1 MFVVY
6 PDQECYFEVL
16 SERAFDAYSAS
27 RLADPTCTSSRALV
41 AGPEPDVT
49 NHTFLTPT
57 TAPARPRAPTH
68 VPAASPRLP
77 RPSSANPS
85 MPALRLPSRPT
96 FPEAPS
102 ALVLPRTA
110 AVRPPPP
117 APPPPPD
124 AFAFRQVV
132 EYPAIGRHLAA
143 KLDAALARHAAQYD
157 EAAAVTPATYLL
169 NDLRGDVVRLAE
181 SNLADRI
188 VAARRDKE
196 AAYAERVEAEAK
208 AAEAAEL
215 EEAERNLAEGMA
227 AMAAEIRRA
236 PVASPPRRD
245 PPVFPPCNFF
255 AAEEG
260 TRTLDL
266 LRTLPA
272 RPTLPRRPEPTLPDP
287 VKLADPEPAD
297 PRDDFFAE
305 TFARTK
311 TRAGAG
317 DVPSESARDG
327 RRHRA
332 SDPSDGFSAARRE
345 AFARTY
351 PARLSGF
358 APSLDSEE
366 AYYAEDHHLAGLS
379 HASPRRDPSSA
390 PRRGDPTR
398 VGPDARRDRSL
409 GGTRSAA
416 APSWYYREK
425 AAYARNARYDDVEGN
440 ARRPL
445 RTTSTGS
452 RASRDRGEQFELS
465 PAHVHFGRVPVG
477 STTARVA
484 LLTNVSPDLGRF
496 SLRPPDP
503 EGPFRVKFAPG
514 LVSPGLAARLKV
526 TCAAT
531 RPGEYVDEVIIT
543 TETQVFALS
552 LSARVAGMDDAENAE
567 NFADGGRP
575 ERETSERF
583 RTRDDVGVR
592 LDPNLTLDEL
602 RERARFGGRR

>member
-117 APPPPPD
+117 RRPRRRTRSRSDRWWSTPRSVAISRRSSTRRSRDTRRSTTKPPPW
-124 AFAFRQVV
+124 
-132 EYPAIGRHLAA
+132 
-143 KLDAALARHAAQYD
+143 
-157 EAAAVTPATYLL
+157 TPATYLL

-305 TFARTK
+305 TRANENARG
-311 TRAGAG
+311 R
-317 DVPSESARDG
+317 G
-327 RRHRA
+327 RRPVGIREGRETSPSVGPLGRFLRGASRGVRSNVPRA
-332 SDPSDGFSAARRE
+332 IERFRAVSRLGGGVLRRG
-345 AFARTY
+345 
-351 PARLSGF
+351 S
-358 APSLDSEE
+358 
-366 AYYAEDHHLAGLS
+366 
-379 HASPRRDPSSA
+379 SPRGVEPRVTAPRPVERAA
-390 PRRGDPTR
+390 PRRSDPRGPGRAPRSFPRWDAFRGGAVVVLPREGGVRAKRAVRRRRGEREATASNDVDGIAR
-398 VGPDARRDRSL
+398 VPRSRRAVRTVTGARALRARSRGVHDGARRVVDERV
-409 GGTRSAA
+409 A
-416 APSWYYREK
+416 
-425 AAYARNARYDDVEGN
+425 
-440 ARRPL
+440 
-445 RTTSTGS
+445 GS
-452 RASRDRGEQFELS
+452 REVQPASAGSRG
-465 PAHVHFGRVPVG
+465 AV
-477 STTARVA
+477 
-484 LLTNVSPDLGRF
+484 
-496 SLRPPDP
+496 
-503 EGPFRVKFAPG
+503 RVKFAPG

>member
-1 MFVVY
+1 MHVVRV
-6 PDQECYFEVL
+6 QH
-16 SERAFDAYSAS
+16 RGG
-27 RLADPTCTSSRALV
+27 SRAGRDQPHV
-41 AGPEPDVT
+41 SHPHDRARASPRA
-49 NHTFLTPT
+49 H
-57 TAPARPRAPTH
+57 ARPRGVPTSAAREREPFAAGASSSEPTD
-68 VPAASPRLP
+68 VSGGAVATRVASNGGGAPAA
-77 RPSSANPS
+77 
-85 MPALRLPSRPT
+85 
-96 FPEAPS
+96 
-102 ALVLPRTA
+102 
-110 AVRPPPP
+110 P
-117 APPPPPD
+117 APPRRRTRSRSDRWWSTRDRSPSRGEARRGARATRGAVRRSRQGVTQGICSATEATSFAWRRVTSRIASSPRARQGGRRRRARRGGGESRGGGRVGGGGAKPRRGRCTATLGDRRSRPPGDPPP
-124 AFAFRQVV
+124 
-132 EYPAIGRHLAA
+132 
-143 KLDAALARHAAQYD
+143 
-157 EAAAVTPATYLL
+157 
-169 NDLRGDVVRLAE
+169 RG
-181 SNLADRI
+181 
-188 VAARRDKE
+188 
-196 AAYAERVEAEAK
+196 
-208 AAEAAEL
+208 
-215 EEAERNLAEGMA
+215 
-227 AMAAEIRRA
+227 
-236 PVASPPRRD
+236 
-245 PPVFPPCNFF
+245 NFF
-255 AAEEG
+255 AAEG
-260 TRTLDL
+260 HANGWTL
-266 LRTLPA
+266 LRTLPRA
-272 RPTLPRRPEPTLPDP
+272 TDASAPTGTEPSRPGQTRTPNPPIR
-287 VKLADPEPAD
+287 
-297 PRDDFFAE
+297 E
-305 TFARTK
+305 TFFRR
-311 TRAGAG
+311 TRAVDVHRG

-332 SDPSDGFSAARRE
+332 SAPRTALRGASRGVRSNVPRAIERFRAVSRLRRR
-345 AFARTY
+345 RTT
-351 PARLSGF
+351 PRIITS
-358 APSLDSEE
+358 P
-366 AYYAEDHHLAGLS
+366 GLS

-425 AAYARNARYDDVEGN
+425 AVARNARYDDVEGI

-531 RPGEYVDEVIIT
+531 RPGEYVDASSSPRRRRCSRSLCRRGSRGWT
-543 TETQVFALS
+543 TPC
-552 LSARVAGMDDAENAE
+552 ARENS
-567 NFADGGRP
+567 ADGGRP

>member
-1 MFVVY
+1 M
-6 PDQECYFEVL
+6 
-16 SERAFDAYSAS
+16 
-27 RLADPTCTSSRALV
+27 
-41 AGPEPDVT
+41 
-49 NHTFLTPT
+49 
-57 TAPARPRAPTH
+57 
-68 VPAASPRLP
+68 
-77 RPSSANPS
+77 
-85 MPALRLPSRPT
+85 
-96 FPEAPS
+96 
-102 ALVLPRTA
+102 LPRTA
-110 AVRPPPP
+110 AMRPPPP

-143 KLDAALARHAAQYD
+143 KLDAARARHAAQYD

-297 PRDDFFAE
+297 PRDDFFRRDVRANE
-305 TFARTK
+305 KAR
-311 TRAGAG
+311 
-317 DVPSESARDG
+317 G
-327 RRHRA
+327 RRRR
-332 SDPSDGFSAARRE
+332 PVGIRERRE
-345 AFARTY
+345 TSPSVGPLGRFLRGASRGVRSNVPRAVERFRAVS
-351 PARLSGF
+351 RLGGGVLRRGS
-358 APSLDSEE
+358 
-366 AYYAEDHHLAGLS
+366 
-379 HASPRRDPSSA
+379 SPRGVEPRVTA
-390 PRRGDPTR
+390 PRPVERAAPRGSNPR
-398 VGPDARRDRSL
+398 GPGRAPRSFL

-425 AAYARNARYDDVEGN
+425 AAYARNARYDDAEGN

-496 SLRPPDP
+496 SLRQPDP

-583 RTRDDVGVR
+583 RTGDDVGVR